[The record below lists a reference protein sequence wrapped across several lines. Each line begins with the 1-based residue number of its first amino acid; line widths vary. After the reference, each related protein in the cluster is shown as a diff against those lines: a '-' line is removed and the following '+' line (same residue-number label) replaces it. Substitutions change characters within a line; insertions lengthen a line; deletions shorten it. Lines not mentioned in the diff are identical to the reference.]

1 MNILEL
7 LFVGIGLAMDAVAVA
22 VCKGMVIR
30 KLTWKKSIIVG
41 LYFGTFQ
48 AIMPIIGFVL
58 GFTFNNFVRK
68 IDHWITFLLLVS
80 IGINMIIES
89 FSKEGD
95 EQDDKINFKSM
106 FILSVATSIDALAV
120 GVTFA
125 FLKVSILPAV
135 VFIGVTTF
143 VFSAA
148 GVKIGSIFGA
158 KYHAKAELLGGV
170 VLIII
175 ALKILLEGIGA
186 L

>member
-125 FLKVSILPAV
+125 FLKMNVIRASIV
-135 VFIGVTTF
+135 IGIITF
-143 VFSAA
+143 VLSMF
-148 GVKIGSIFGA
+148 GVRIR
-158 KYHAKAELLGGV
+158 
-170 VLIII
+170 
-175 ALKILLEGIGA
+175 
-186 L
+186 

>member
-125 FLKVSILPAV
+125 FLKMNVIRASIV
-135 VFIGVTTF
+135 IGIITF
-143 VFSAA
+143 VSSMF
-148 GVKIGSIFGA
+148 GVRIR
-158 KYHAKAELLGGV
+158 
-170 VLIII
+170 
-175 ALKILLEGIGA
+175 
-186 L
+186 

>member
-106 FILSVATSIDALAV
+106 LYFEL
-120 GVTFA
+120 
-125 FLKVSILPAV
+125 
-135 VFIGVTTF
+135 
-143 VFSAA
+143 
-148 GVKIGSIFGA
+148 IF
-158 KYHAKAELLGGV
+158 Y
-170 VLIII
+170 
-175 ALKILLEGIGA
+175 ILLFCHISF
-186 L
+186 LNLLDWL